1 MNCKKMGGTYTQKNW
16 KKVTDCSRLILPL
29 SQVTTKYALFSYYFY
44 EKFMNHAKL
53 PQKFFKNWRNISLK
67 WKKSIEN
74 EFTHLKFKR
83 SQLNSRSEIH
93 DRNSTI
99 RISWELRKNF
109 ALMEEEFTILQ
120 KFQLEFSRNSDRKKV
135 ADFAYCVL
143 AWTMCTIFNIDKWLV
158 SLLNN
163 LILFMTRS

>member
-1 MNCKKMGGTYTQKNW
+1 MNCKKWEVYSRIEKTM
-16 KKVTDCSRLILPL
+16 TDCSRLILPL

-74 EFTHLKFKR
+74 EFTHLKFKW

-120 KFQLEFSRNSDRKKV
+120 KFQLEFSRNFDRKKV
-135 ADFAYCVL
+135 ADFAYRVL
-143 AWTMCTIFNIDKWLV
+143 AMCTIFNIDKWLV